1 MLPEKLS
8 NGLCSLNPA
17 VDRLVLVAD
26 MVVTARGQV
35 KAYQF
40 YEAVIHSARG

>member
-1 MLPEKLS
+1 VLAEPQ
-8 NGLCSLNPA
+8 

-26 MVVTARGQV
+26 MVITARGQV

-40 YEAVIHSARG
+40 YEAVMPRRRG

>member
-17 VDRLVLVAD
+17 VDRLCLVCD
-26 MVVTARGQV
+26 MVVTAPAKSRPT
-35 KAYQF
+35 
-40 YEAVIHSARG
+40 SSTRP